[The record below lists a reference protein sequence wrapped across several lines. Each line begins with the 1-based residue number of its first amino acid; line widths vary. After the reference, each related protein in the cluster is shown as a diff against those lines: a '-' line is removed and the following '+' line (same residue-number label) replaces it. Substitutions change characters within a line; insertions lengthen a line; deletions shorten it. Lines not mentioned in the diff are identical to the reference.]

1 MSIPQHTTMSANTKT
16 MSATKHTIVR
26 KTMKKKNSIPEP
38 APEPDA
44 LFSEEEEHTTTEP
57 EVSEEDSPTEP
68 EVSDEVS
75 DEEEEVEPPKIVL
88 HWNYPE
94 GKGRDKVHKD
104 NKQLKALG
112 ATNEEVNDML
122 VRVNTNKL
130 LDSRALLVHQAY
142 TTDTREDKSSR
153 SAKSAFNITL
163 KCSPIMLDTI
173 QQHFLDSDGE
183 EYHAESVKEALKHYF
198 YRKWDILLSMEAIG
212 AYKYRTDKK
221 GHAVPE
227 FLDTDTFDYDV
238 PTEFLGGW
246 FKTDEATG
254 IMDTQQLLHKNSR
267 EAKRKAKGKETR
279 AQVKKDILGSLTK
292 EEIAELFKASNQ

>member
-1 MSIPQHTTMSANTKT
+1 
-16 MSATKHTIVR
+16 MSATTNTKQTIKHTVVR
-26 KTMKKKNSIPEP
+26 KTMKKKNPTPEP
-38 APEPDA
+38 EVAPEPDA
-44 LFSEEEEHTTTEP
+44 LFSDEEEHTTTDP
-57 EVSEEDSPTEP
+57 EGSD

-75 DEEEEVEPPKIVL
+75 DEDEEVEPPAKVQR
-88 HWNYPE
+88 WNYPE
-94 GKGRDKVHKD
+94 GKGRDKVDKS

-112 ATNEEVNDML
+112 ATNEEVDDML
-122 VRVNTNKL
+122 NRVAAGSL

-221 GHAVPE
+221 GKNVPE
-227 FLDTDTFDYDV
+227 FLDTDTFDYDI

-246 FKTDEATG
+246 FKTEEATA